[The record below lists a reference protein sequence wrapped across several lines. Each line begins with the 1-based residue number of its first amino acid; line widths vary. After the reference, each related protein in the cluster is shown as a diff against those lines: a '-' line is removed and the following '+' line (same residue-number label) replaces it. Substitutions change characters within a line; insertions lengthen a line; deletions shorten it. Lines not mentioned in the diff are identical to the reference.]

1 MENLE
6 KVLDSFMN
14 DSGNSFM
21 DQFDVYVERK
31 LSKREDYNELETLID
46 DIELKYPKV
55 RQYLE
60 DERITDMT
68 DEEKEAVLRII
79 ELYRNEKTIEIKEA
93 FKLGGK
99 EMHIFLEEMDMLK
112 I

>member
-1 MENLE
+1 MMK

-21 DQFDVYVERK
+21 DQFEWYVQIK
-31 LSKREDYNELETLID
+31 LLQREDYSELEQKINE
-46 DIELKYPKV
+46 IEHNYPNV

-60 DERITDMT
+60 DEKICSMT
-68 DEEKEAVLRII
+68 DDEKKAVLRII
-79 ELYRNEKTIEIKEA
+79 ELYRNEKTIELKEA
-93 FKLGGK
+93 FKLGGR
-99 EMHIFLEEMDMLK
+99 EMYIFLEEMDMLN